1 MYDKLFN
8 EIYVKS
14 KNFIII
20 VLDPDAVEDA
30 KKIRNKLEGGRLI
43 NKILLNYM
51 PKDHDVSS
59 FNQTYGNENLK
70 KWLITK
76 SVKLTD

>member
-1 MYDKLFN
+1 MELKKLSAVCRWPAQPAWGAQAEYIRTGLEFN
-8 EIYVKS
+8 S
-14 KNFIII
+14 FWDN
-20 VLDPDAVEDA
+20 
-30 KKIRNKLEGGRLI
+30 I

>member
-8 EIYVKS
+8 EIYFKS
-14 KNFIII
+14 KNLIII
-20 VLDPDAVEDA
+20 VLDPDAIADA
-30 KKIRNKLEGGRLI
+30 IKIYNKLEGGKLM
-43 NKILLNYM
+43 NKILMNYM

-70 KWLITK
+70 QWLTK
-76 SVKLTD
+76 NVKLTD

>member
-1 MYDKLFN
+1 
-8 EIYVKS
+8 
-14 KNFIII
+14 
-20 VLDPDAVEDA
+20 
-30 KKIRNKLEGGRLI
+30 LEGGRLI